1 MARLHAAGDRRLAL
15 PAVPRA
21 AAHRHRAELH
31 HDDDGPRRHPDA
43 AAGDQAAALLPADLA
58 VDAVHDPVPADQHH
72 GTAAGTRSGR
82 RVLHH
87 PAGSGPHHRPE
98 RHRIAMAAR
107 TASAELPARDRP
119 EPPRP
124 DRRVVPTFVWL
135 WVATRVLLLV
145 VSLNPRLYSTDL
157 FGDVR
162 AYGAK
167 VERIFQGEL
176 PYRDVAIEYPPGSV
190 PFTLVPGLVVGTG
203 ASYRLAFVVEMIL
216 VDALGL
222 YAAWRLARA
231 GDRGRR
237 RIPLAY
243 TLGMLAV
250 GPLLLLRF
258 DLVPAVCVLL
268 AVALAAEGRAGPSAA
283 ALGYGAAAKLFP
295 AVLAPLLVLG
305 LVPTLGWLRSLRLT
319 VPPFLVTFAVTLVPA
334 LIISASGTV
343 GSLLYHIRRGVQ
355 IESLP
360 ANLIDLAHLAFG
372 VTARSAYGFGA
383 YDLQSDISGAM
394 KLAST
399 VATAAAL
406 VGAAWLVWRRSAA
419 SGGRGLGPADWAGA
433 FAIGV
438 FAFVLPTR
446 VLSPQYLVW
455 LAAPVA
461 GLADR
466 RLGRRA
472 MWTLAAA
479 AVLSQLEFPFRYSQ
493 LRHLDWVD
501 ISVLTCRNLL
511 LVAACVLTVRAFGAG
526 APKVEQTVPEE
537 GPEVVPA
544 TPG

>member
-1 MARLHAAGDRRLAL
+1 
-15 PAVPRA
+15 
-21 AAHRHRAELH
+21 
-31 HDDDGPRRHPDA
+31 
-43 AAGDQAAALLPADLA
+43 
-58 VDAVHDPVPADQHH
+58 
-72 GTAAGTRSGR
+72 
-82 RVLHH
+82 
-87 PAGSGPHHRPE
+87 
-98 RHRIAMAAR
+98 MAAR

-119 EPPRP
+119 ESPRP
-124 DRRVVPTFVWL
+124 DQRVVPTFVWL
-135 WVATRVLLLV
+135 WLATRVLLLV

-167 VERIFQGEL
+167 VERMFQGEF

-203 ASYRLAFVVEMIL
+203 AGYRLTFAVEMIL

-231 GDRGRR
+231 VDRGRR

-243 TLGMLAV
+243 TLGMLTI
-250 GPLLLLRF
+250 GPLLVLRF

-268 AVALAAEGRAGPSAA
+268 AAALAAEGRAGPSAA

-305 LVPTLGWLRSLRLT
+305 LVPRQGWWRSLRRT
-319 VPPFLVTFAVTLVPA
+319 VPPFLLGFGITVAPA
-334 LIISASGTV
+334 LIISVTGTLD
-343 GSLLYHIRRGVQ
+343 SLLYHVRRGVQ

-372 VTARSAYGFGA
+372 LHARTIHGFGA
-383 YDLQSDISGAM
+383 YDLDSSVSGRV

-399 VATAAAL
+399 LATAAAL
-406 VGAAWLVWRRSAA
+406 AGAAWLVWWRSSR
-419 SGGRGLGPADWAGA
+419 SGGLGPRDWAAA

-455 LAAPVA
+455 LIAPVA

-466 RLGRRA
+466 RPGRRA
-472 MWTLAAA
+472 LGLLVAAA
-479 AVLSQLEFPFRYSQ
+479 ALSQLEFPFRYSQ

-501 ISVLTCRNLL
+501 IGVLTCRNLT
-511 LVAACVLTVRAFGAG
+511 LVLAFALVVRAFGG
-526 APKVEQTVPEE
+526 SGRAPSDDRE
-537 GPEVVPA
+537 A
-544 TPG
+544 A